1 MANLIMLG
9 WKTVD
14 GPPDTYRTTASD
26 KPSDLF
32 NATAIKHVKPFVSS
46 VDPDIHCTM
55 MYDEGAPL
63 GNIRYYVCQTQ
74 AQVLAAANAPLA

>member
-1 MANLIMLG
+1 MANAIILG

-14 GPPDTYRTTASD
+14 GPPTEYHSTASD
-26 KPSDLF
+26 KPSDVF
-32 NATAIKHVKPFVSS
+32 NTNAIKHCKPFISA

-74 AQVLAAANAPLA
+74 AQVIAAANAPLA